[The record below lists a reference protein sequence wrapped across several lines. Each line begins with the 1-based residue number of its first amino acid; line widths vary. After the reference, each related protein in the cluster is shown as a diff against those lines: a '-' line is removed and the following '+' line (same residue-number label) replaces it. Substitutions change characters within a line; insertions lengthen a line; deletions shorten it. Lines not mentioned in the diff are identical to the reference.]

1 MHTLML
7 HGHSTSAFIF
17 KAQTGPLRSKLDRSF
32 SFDFID
38 APHPC
43 PPPPGLK
50 MVLSEAY
57 RWIDAPS
64 AESMKSTIKWLQLY
78 MDKNG
83 PYDCICCFSKASA
96 VIASVLLYHTR
107 GFGEGS
113 QKPLPFKSVVFF
125 NGSIEYSV
133 FDDEGMPQSWV
144 TQEARDI
151 KDQTEEMVRGKVG
164 AISNLASTFMK
175 GTGLWDDTS
184 QLLHDPHTLP
194 PRSDCF
200 GLDFTALPPE
210 LTITIPTVHIYGGKD
225 PIWPSSIQLAYLCDP
240 TDRVMYDHQGG
251 HDVPRSAEVVA
262 DIADIFRKLA
272 KDTCSKTMSQRP
284 AHTYQKT
291 VLITGCT
298 PGGIGHALCV
308 EFHRRG
314 LRVIGTARNP
324 AVMEDLAKRG
334 IDTVQL
340 DVTSQDSIVA
350 CHRTVAHITGGR
362 LDILVNN
369 AGRTHTHPALDL
381 SIPDVR
387 LTFETNVF
395 GVMAM
400 VAEFSDQLVAA
411 KGLIINIASLAAVAP
426 YVFGSAYCASKGA
439 VVSYSR
445 TLRQELRPLGVRV
458 MVCMAGTVKSN
469 IASANHRML
478 PESSVYLPIRDI
490 FEKRLVFSQNNATVS
505 TESFAAAL
513 ADSSMRGEVW
523 WFLRNWTGRPDWFWF
538 GGMASLLWW
547 ALLLF
552 GEWAVDY
559 FCWMLFE
566 LDKLRKIVDLDEA
579 VKKAMANET
588 KAYSTFIQAMGQT
601 SEFED
606 FKAQAASMATVMG
619 DSSPSRLPHPVVIPQ
634 RRPKKRD
641 RGFVRAYAPDLM
653 RCGIDQATFLAFVD
667 GFNQAVASHPVV
679 GAINLAGAAAGAVP
693 SSVFIGAP
701 IIGLA
706 VQVAAGAYTE
716 VQARKGC
723 VIFPSAGSSHLNPMD
738 AQANDGC
745 LLCSQ
750 NAYIT
755 KMNKELFGP
764 HGLYCCVMAYDI
776 NSRNN
781 TVQRGLDVDPGVPGP
796 DIDPSGGSKS
806 KLRSN
811 DGVIGAS
818 QFPIAAHLV
827 YPDPAD
833 ASPSDDEDWV
843 DSDGGNGSR
852 GGGTGSGF
860 MYKLGKAAAS
870 LNSRKDLKSQVK
882 FVYPHAELTD
892 KDLRKQ
898 DKREA
903 KQERKDEKRE
913 RKAEKKQQKHPDRQ
927 PKARKIKQL
936 LPHPE
941 KFVEQCSILMSPES
955 VYYEERWANAF
966 LHHDDMKDSPKP
978 SVKLSYS
985 LQYLPTAVIQRPIL
999 SLLGLVF
1006 LVVLGSS
1013 VKRQLEVRAFK
1024 RAHNC
1029 KSPPHLP
1036 QREYFLGLDAWRVL
1050 SRERKE
1056 HRVLE
1061 GAVRR
1066 SHELGRTNSI
1076 VFMGQRYIVTSDEE
1090 NIKAAYSTQSAEFGI
1105 ECRLSYMKKLL
1116 GEGIFTLEG
1125 TPWQHSR
1132 AMIRPAFT
1140 KAQLS
1145 ELISIEKHVQ
1155 ALINCIPKVDGA
1167 TVDLQPLLF
1176 NMAIDN
1182 GTDFL
1187 LGTSINCQS
1196 SAPGSPAWQF
1206 SESWDYAADAMQR
1219 VSELGMWGSLFRD
1232 KKYDESIRIVHSFTD
1247 SLVSETLRNGPK
1259 PGRYNLLGEL
1269 VKECRDP
1276 LRLRGESLC
1285 VLLAARDTTSTFL
1298 STTFFYLARNKAV
1311 WNKLAAEVDALGG
1324 QTPDYETLKGMK
1336 YLKAVLNESLRLV
1349 PPVPRN
1355 IRIARR
1361 DATLPRGGGPD
1372 GESPSFVP
1380 KGTTIV
1386 FPIYAT
1392 HRYPGIWGSD
1402 SEVFRPERWLE
1413 EKFRPGWA
1421 FVGSGSFHTTTYNG
1435 GTYWHA

>member
-1 MHTLML
+1 
-7 HGHSTSAFIF
+7 
-17 KAQTGPLRSKLDRSF
+17 
-32 SFDFID
+32 
-38 APHPC
+38 
-43 PPPPGLK
+43 
-50 MVLSEAY
+50 
-57 RWIDAPS
+57 
-64 AESMKSTIKWLQLY
+64 
-78 MDKNG
+78 
-83 PYDCICCFSKASA
+83 
-96 VIASVLLYHTR
+96 
-107 GFGEGS
+107 
-113 QKPLPFKSVVFF
+113 
-125 NGSIEYSV
+125 
-133 FDDEGMPQSWV
+133 
-144 TQEARDI
+144 
-151 KDQTEEMVRGKVG
+151 
-164 AISNLASTFMK
+164 
-175 GTGLWDDTS
+175 
-184 QLLHDPHTLP
+184 
-194 PRSDCF
+194 
-200 GLDFTALPPE
+200 
-210 LTITIPTVHIYGGKD
+210 
-225 PIWPSSIQLAYLCDP
+225 
-240 TDRVMYDHQGG
+240 
-251 HDVPRSAEVVA
+251 
-262 DIADIFRKLA
+262 
-272 KDTCSKTMSQRP
+272 
-284 AHTYQKT
+284 
-291 VLITGCT
+291 
-298 PGGIGHALCV
+298 
-308 EFHRRG
+308 
-314 LRVIGTARNP
+314 
-324 AVMEDLAKRG
+324 
-334 IDTVQL
+334 
-340 DVTSQDSIVA
+340 
-350 CHRTVAHITGGR
+350 
-362 LDILVNN
+362 
-369 AGRTHTHPALDL
+369 
-381 SIPDVR
+381 
-387 LTFETNVF
+387 
-395 GVMAM
+395 
-400 VAEFSDQLVAA
+400 
-411 KGLIINIASLAAVAP
+411 
-426 YVFGSAYCASKGA
+426 
-439 VVSYSR
+439 
-445 TLRQELRPLGVRV
+445 
-458 MVCMAGTVKSN
+458 
-469 IASANHRML
+469 
-478 PESSVYLPIRDI
+478 
-490 FEKRLVFSQNNATVS
+490 
-505 TESFAAAL
+505 
-513 ADSSMRGEVW
+513 
-523 WFLRNWTGRPDWFWF
+523 
-538 GGMASLLWW
+538 
-547 ALLLF
+547 
-552 GEWAVDY
+552 
-559 FCWMLFE
+559 
-566 LDKLRKIVDLDEA
+566 
-579 VKKAMANET
+579 
-588 KAYSTFIQAMGQT
+588 
-601 SEFED
+601 
-606 FKAQAASMATVMG
+606 
-619 DSSPSRLPHPVVIPQ
+619 
-634 RRPKKRD
+634 
-641 RGFVRAYAPDLM
+641 
-653 RCGIDQATFLAFVD
+653 
-667 GFNQAVASHPVV
+667 
-679 GAINLAGAAAGAVP
+679 
-693 SSVFIGAP
+693 
-701 IIGLA
+701 
-706 VQVAAGAYTE
+706 
-716 VQARKGC
+716 
-723 VIFPSAGSSHLNPMD
+723 
-738 AQANDGC
+738 
-745 LLCSQ
+745 
-750 NAYIT
+750 
-755 KMNKELFGP
+755 
-764 HGLYCCVMAYDI
+764 MAYDI

-796 DIDPSGGSKS
+796 DIGPSGGSKS

-833 ASPSDDEDWV
+833 ASPSDTEDWV
-843 DSDGGNGSR
+843 DSDGGNGSK

-870 LNSRKDLKSQVK
+870 LNSCKDLKSQVK
-882 FVYPHAELTD
+882 FVSPPVNPLEKGHLL
-892 KDLRKQ
+892 DLLADQSSPTSIGAIR
-898 DKREA
+898 
-903 KQERKDEKRE
+903 
-913 RKAEKKQQKHPDRQ
+913 
-927 PKARKIKQL
+927 
-936 LPHPE
+936 
-941 KFVEQCSILMSPES
+941 CSSSSQRDAIMSS
-955 VYYEERWANAF
+955 A
-966 LHHDDMKDSPKP
+966 
-978 SVKLSYS
+978 

-1024 RAHNC
+1024 PAHNC

-1116 GEGIFTLEG
+1116 GEGICTLEG

-1155 ALINCIPKVDGA
+1155 ALINCIPKVHGA

-1232 KKYDESIRIVHSFTD
+1232 KYDESIRIVHSFTD